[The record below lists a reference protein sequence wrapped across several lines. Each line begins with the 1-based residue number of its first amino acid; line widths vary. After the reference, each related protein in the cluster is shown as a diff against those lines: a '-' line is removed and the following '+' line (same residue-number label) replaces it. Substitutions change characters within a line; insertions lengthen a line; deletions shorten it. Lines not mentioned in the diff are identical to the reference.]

1 MNKIIMMKAR
11 MITMSKLEELIA
23 KKLAEQ
29 AKKEGKLA
37 PQVNTINSASLQVKS
52 GSGMRR

>member
-1 MNKIIMMKAR
+1 
-11 MITMSKLEELIA
+11 MSKLEELIA